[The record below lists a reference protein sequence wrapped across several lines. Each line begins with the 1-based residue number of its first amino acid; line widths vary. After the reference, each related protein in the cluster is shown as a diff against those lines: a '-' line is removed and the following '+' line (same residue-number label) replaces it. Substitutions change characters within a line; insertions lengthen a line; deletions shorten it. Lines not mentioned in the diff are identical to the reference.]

1 MAYTTVTD
9 ECPFIRFSGNTLED
23 VVVEKSKVKLEL
35 VGTTINVVFISG
47 GAQIIS
53 WNEAQALE
61 YGYTPTSLYSYILG
75 ILKVQCGGGGGGI
88 DSVQA
93 GTNIIIDNSDP
104 SNPII
109 NATFSQEGKY
119 LISGGA
125 AWSGTGLTYD
135 VTALTYFF
143 NGNKI
148 SLATQVTLAVADP
161 TNNRLDAI
169 VVDEAGVVS
178 VIQGTASVNPITP
191 PIPEEQLLVQYIL
204 VEAGLASPSVSN
216 ENIYL
221 DDPAG
226 SWTLSTYTTGAPTGT
241 LVFNGTTSPKEGINH
256 IQANAD
262 QRLGARF
269 VRATSFD
276 AFQYTVLQVWV
287 RFTGTNVDSNKSL
300 NVRFENSVGTL
311 VGNTLNLFNYGIQ
324 RNVLNTWQLAVI
336 PITAFGSL
344 PSTVKGFRA
353 IMIGGTVGVTR
364 QWDMDWIL
372 LSDSSVPNVEV
383 PKINFY
389 KDDNVVGSQSGLN
402 LKAGTNIG
410 ITAVNDVINNRVE
423 YVVDALGGGGGSSFE
438 TKTKAEIDTLISTN
452 ALVVGTLYK
461 ITGFHNSSATLGAL
475 ENDGVTDGI
484 TVFLKAIATNK
495 LQEFGTGVF
504 HSPIRDGSHWNNR
517 IFQTYIKLDGS
528 LTSGSLIVDDT
539 ITADN
544 GATGT
549 MRIIDATYV
558 LIDTVSGDWSSAT
571 SFTSSGGGVFS
582 VSAYTAPLGS
592 TIGDKVL
599 WGNYVWT
606 NTTGTVGTATDDRT
620 LDANWSKVAYN
631 NTDYV
636 TMYNYCEVNI
646 ASNWVTRRVDALGN
660 YVSCPFNFGKP
671 FNSIGVFEWNNIADY
686 GAGLF
691 GTACNNVEF
700 GYVVSC
706 NLWKHSMYD
715 NFIYSGEIYNNKG
728 NIYKIYNNHTSEF
741 RLYNNVGNNYDVG
754 RNVGVK
760 HFVNDNKGSGYTFK
774 QNKGIEYH
782 IDSNIGYGC
791 TISGNE
797 LSYEYYVLHIHHN
810 NITSPFTFKNN
821 NGVSC
826 EIDGNSNT
834 FNLSGT
840 IENTIFEAPT
850 VFNVDLSGATV
861 IKSSYSK
868 RVFKRP
874 DSTFKIVHFD
884 NTDTQVINDITD

>member
-221 DDPAG
+221 DDPTG

-241 LVFNGTTSPKEGINH
+241 LVFNGNTTPKEGVNH

-269 VRATSFD
+269 VRTTSFD

-287 RFTGTNVDSNKSL
+287 RFTGTNVDSNRSL
-300 NVRFENSVGTL
+300 NVRFENSAGVL

-364 QWDMDWIL
+364 QWDMDWIH
-372 LSDSSVPNVEV
+372 LSDTSVPNTEV

-389 KDDNVVGSQSGLN
+389 KDDNVVASQSGLN
-402 LKAGTNIG
+402 LKAGANVS
-410 ITAVNDVINNRVE
+410 ITAVEDALNNRVD
-423 YVVDALGGGGGSSFE
+423 YIITSLGGAIPVSSLTASTGTNTIDNLAHKQTWQWNSVTNGGGLLIDSNSTSAIAGDALVEIKRSGAITTGYQKTVTLKLSNAITSGAGNNPIVLEIETIGNGNPIGINFKPQTVPTATQINLENSPYGQNTGINMGNLYIKFGGGGF
-438 TKTKAEIDTLISTN
+438 
-452 ALVVGTLYK
+452 
-461 ITGFHNSSATLGAL
+461 TGIG
-475 ENDGVTDGI
+475 TDG
-484 TVFLKAIATNK
+484 
-495 LQEFGTGVF
+495 GT
-504 HSPIRDGSHWNNR
+504 IMRYNC
-517 IFQTYIKLDGS
+517 
-528 LTSGSLIVDDT
+528 
-539 ITADN
+539 N
-544 GATGT
+544 GGQH
-549 MRIIDATYV
+549 
-558 LIDTVSGDWSSAT
+558 
-571 SFTSSGGGVFS
+571 
-582 VSAYTAPLGS
+582 
-592 TIGDKVL
+592 
-599 WGNYVWT
+599 
-606 NTTGTVGTATDDRT
+606 
-620 LDANWSKVAYN
+620 
-631 NTDYV
+631 
-636 TMYNYCEVNI
+636 
-646 ASNWVTRRVDALGN
+646 
-660 YVSCPFNFGKP
+660 
-671 FNSIGVFEWNNIADY
+671 
-686 GAGLF
+686 LF
-691 GTACNNVEF
+691 GTT
-700 GYVVSC
+700 GSS
-706 NLWKHSMYD
+706 K
-715 NFIYSGEIYNNKG
+715 
-728 NIYKIYNNHTSEF
+728 
-741 RLYNNVGNNYDVG
+741 
-754 RNVGVK
+754 VGVYDY
-760 HFVNDNKGSGYTFK
+760 V
-774 QNKGIEYH
+774 
-782 IDSNIGYGC
+782 YG
-791 TISGNE
+791 
-797 LSYEYYVLHIHHN
+797 LS
-810 NITSPFTFKNN
+810 SPFTINRRTASPANDWELMFGGDFTTPNMRAYGTEANSIRANAGVLSFAGDTGLVGGWAAYTPTYIMAIHGGTKNV
-821 NGVSC
+821 G
-826 EIDGNSNT
+826 I
-834 FNLSGT
+834 GT
-840 IENTIFEAPT
+840 ITPNASALLDLESTTKGLAIPT
-850 VFNVDLSGATV
+850 MRSAQASA
-861 IKSSYSK
+861 IASPKKSLMLY
-868 RVFKRP
+868 V
-874 DSTFKIVHFD
+874 
-884 NTDTQVINDITD
+884 TDTNDTFTSAGWWGYNGTIWKLILAE

>member
-204 VEAGLASPSVSN
+204 VEDGLASPSVSN

-256 IQANAD
+256 IQADAD

-364 QWDMDWIL
+364 QWDMDWIH
-372 LSDSSVPNVEV
+372 LSDTSVLNVEV

-389 KDDNVVGSQSGLN
+389 KDDVAVASQSGLN
-402 LKAGTNIG
+402 LKAGANIG
-410 ITAVNDVINNRVE
+410 ITAVEDALNNRVD
-423 YVVDALGGGGGSSFE
+423 YIITSLGG
-438 TKTKAEIDTLISTN
+438 
-452 ALVVGTLYK
+452 
-461 ITGFHNSSATLGAL
+461 
-475 ENDGVTDGI
+475 
-484 TVFLKAIATNK
+484 AIP
-495 LQEFGTGVF
+495 V
-504 HSPIRDGSHWNNR
+504 S
-517 IFQTYIKLDGS
+517 S
-528 LTSGSLIVDDT
+528 LT
-539 ITADN
+539 A
-544 GATGT
+544 ATGT
-549 MRIIDATYV
+549 NTINNANYKQTWQWNS
-558 LIDTVSGDWSSAT
+558 LSSGIGLELSSSSTGAT
-571 SFTSSGGGVFS
+571 SNTQTVFAINQTGANATASQTTYGALFSNTKTGTSSTNIAAKFS
-582 VSAYTAPLGS
+582 ASGATNNYAAIFENGNVGIGTTSPSAKLDVMGSSDFLGLQ
-592 TIGDKVL
+592 V
-599 WGNYVWT
+599 GN
-606 NTTGTVGTATDDRT
+606 GTVGTLFQIYGGKAGFVGF
-620 LDANWSKVAYN
+620 SGSAYN
-631 NTDYV
+631 NLDIR
-636 TMYNYCEVNI
+636 CG
-646 ASNWVTRRVDALGN
+646 ASTQLFLSTNGN
-660 YVSCPFNFGKP
+660 VG
-671 FNSIGVFEWNNIADY
+671 IADANPTQRLSIN
-686 GAGLF
+686 GALCFSGVS
-691 GTACNNVEF
+691 APSENVA
-700 GYVVSC
+700 
-706 NLWKHSMYD
+706 
-715 NFIYSGEIYNNKG
+715 IYAPYSYTLGFMTNGVERMRING
-728 NIYKIYNNHTSEF
+728 N
-741 RLYNNVGNNYDVG
+741 GDVG
-754 RNVGVK
+754 VG
-760 HFVNDNKGSGYTFK
+760 T
-774 QNKGIEYH
+774 
-782 IDSNIGYGC
+782 
-791 TISGNE
+791 
-797 LSYEYYVLHIHHN
+797 
-810 NITSPFTFKNN
+810 TSPSASALLDLTSTTKGFLPPRMTATQASAIPSPAEGLILYVFDTNGTFATK
-821 NGVSC
+821 GWYGF
-826 EIDGNSNT
+826 D
-834 FNLSGT
+834 
-840 IENTIFEAPT
+840 
-850 VFNVDLSGATV
+850 GATWN
-861 IKSSYSK
+861 KL
-868 RVFKRP
+868 
-874 DSTFKIVHFD
+874 
-884 NTDTQVINDITD
+884 N

>member
-125 AWSGTGLTYD
+125 AWSGTVLTYD

-241 LVFNGTTSPKEGINH
+241 LVFNGTTTPKEGVNH

-324 RNVLNTWQLAVI
+324 RNILNTWQLAVI

-344 PSTVKGFRA
+344 PTTVKGFRA

-364 QWDMDWIL
+364 QWDMDWIH
-372 LSDSSVPNVEV
+372 LSDTSVPNVEV

-389 KDDNVVGSQSGLN
+389 KDDVAVASQSGLN
-402 LKAGTNIG
+402 IKAGANIG
-410 ITAVNDVINNRVE
+410 ITAVEDALNNRVD
-423 YVVDALGGGGGSSFE
+423 YVITSLGGAIPVSSI
-438 TKTKAEIDTLISTN
+438 TAATAANSIDNL
-452 ALVVGTLYK
+452 AY
-461 ITGFHNSSATLGAL
+461 
-475 ENDGVTDGI
+475 
-484 TVFLKAIATNK
+484 
-495 LQEFGTGVF
+495 LQEWK
-504 HSPIRDGSHWNNR
+504 WNE
-517 IFQTYIKLDGS
+517 
-528 LTSGSLIVDDT
+528 LTSGIGLKLSSSS
-539 ITADN
+539 TAAASNTQTLFELSQSGANAN
-544 GATGT
+544 GSQTTYGAQISNTKTGAGST
-549 MRIIDATYV
+549 NYGLKIN
-558 LIDTVSGDWSSAT
+558 VSGAANNLGLYINSPAKAITIPT
-571 SFTSSGGGVFS
+571 SGGDIDINGNKINYTSSMSIYGTIQNLFYNAGSRPHSLYTSNPCYSYFAADMINSQPFTINRAATRDYELMFGGVL
-582 VSAYTAPLGS
+582 AGAS
-592 TIGDKVL
+592 T
-599 WGNYVWT
+599 W
-606 NTTGTVGTATDDRT
+606 
-620 LDANWSKVAYN
+620 
-631 NTDYV
+631 
-636 TMYNYCEVNI
+636 
-646 ASNWVTRRVDALGN
+646 
-660 YVSCPFNFGKP
+660 
-671 FNSIGVFEWNNIADY
+671 
-686 GAGLF
+686 
-691 GTACNNVEF
+691 
-700 GYVVSC
+700 
-706 NLWKHSMYD
+706 
-715 NFIYSGEIYNNKG
+715 
-728 NIYKIYNNHTSEF
+728 
-741 RLYNNVGNNYDVG
+741 
-754 RNVGVK
+754 
-760 HFVNDNKGSGYTFK
+760 
-774 QNKGIEYH
+774 
-782 IDSNIGYGC
+782 
-791 TISGNE
+791 
-797 LSYEYYVLHIHHN
+797 LSYESSI
-810 NITSPFTFKNN
+810 
-821 NGVSC
+821 
-826 EIDGNSNT
+826 
-834 FNLSGT
+834 
-840 IENTIFEAPT
+840 NTIRSLNGTLSFSANTGLAGGFASYTPT
-850 VFNVDLSGATV
+850 YRFTVKPSGAINFTPITATAASAITPAEGDV
-861 IKSSYSK
+861 VMVSST
-868 RVFKRP
+868 
-874 DSTFKIVHFD
+874 DATFTSIGLWGYQNGSWQKL
-884 NTDTQVINDITD
+884 

>member
-1 MAYTTVTD
+1 ML
-9 ECPFIRFSGNTLED
+9 FRS
-23 VVVEKSKVKLEL
+23 
-35 VGTTINVVFISG
+35 
-47 GAQIIS
+47 
-53 WNEAQALE
+53 
-61 YGYTPTSLYSYILG
+61 
-75 ILKVQCGGGGGGI
+75 
-88 DSVQA
+88 
-93 GTNIIIDNSDP
+93 
-104 SNPII
+104 
-109 NATFSQEGKY
+109 
-119 LISGGA
+119 
-125 AWSGTGLTYD
+125 
-135 VTALTYFF
+135 
-143 NGNKI
+143 
-148 SLATQVTLAVADP
+148 
-161 TNNRLDAI
+161 
-169 VVDEAGVVS
+169 
-178 VIQGTASVNPITP
+178 
-191 PIPEEQLLVQYIL
+191 
-204 VEAGLASPSVSN
+204 
-216 ENIYL
+216 
-221 DDPAG
+221 
-226 SWTLSTYTTGAPTGT
+226 
-241 LVFNGTTSPKEGINH
+241 
-256 IQANAD
+256 
-262 QRLGARF
+262 
-269 VRATSFD
+269 
-276 AFQYTVLQVWV
+276 
-287 RFTGTNVDSNKSL
+287 
-300 NVRFENSVGTL
+300 
-311 VGNTLNLFNYGIQ
+311 LFNYGIQ

-364 QWDMDWIL
+364 QWDMDWIH
-372 LSDSSVPNVEV
+372 LSDTSVPNTEV

-402 LKAGTNIG
+402 LKAGSNITL
-410 ITAVNDVINNRVE
+410 TAVNDVLNNRVE
-423 YVVDALGGGGGSSFE
+423 YVVDALGGGGGSFE
-438 TKTKAEIDTLISTN
+438 TKTKAEIDTLITTN
-452 ALVVGTLYK
+452 ALVVGTTYK

-484 TVFLKAIATNK
+484 TVFLKAITTNK

-517 IFQTYIKLDGS
+517 IFQTYIKLNGS
-528 LTSGSLIVDDT
+528 LTSGSLLVVDDT

-582 VSAYTAPLGS
+582 VSAYIAPLGS

-606 NTTGTVGTATDDRT
+606 NTTGIVGTATDDRT

-631 NTDYV
+631 GTDYV
-636 TMYNYCEVNI
+636 TMYNYCEVNV
-646 ASNWVTRRVDALGN
+646 ASNWVTRRVDAVGN
-660 YVSCPFNFGKP
+660 DVRCPFNFGKP

-691 GTACNNVEF
+691 GTAANNVEF

-715 NFIYSGEIYNNKG
+715 NFIYGGEIYNNKG

-754 RNVGVK
+754 KNVGVK

-782 IDSNIGYGC
+782 VYSNIGYGC
-791 TISGNE
+791 TISANE

-826 EIDGNSNT
+826 ELNGNSNT

-840 IENTIFEAPT
+840 IENTFFEAPT

-874 DSTFKIVHFD
+874 DGTFKIVHFD

>member
-256 IQANAD
+256 IQADAD

-344 PSTVKGFRA
+344 PTTVKGFRA

-364 QWDMDWIL
+364 QWDMDWIH
-372 LSDSSVPNVEV
+372 LSDTSVPNVEV

-389 KDDNVVGSQSGLN
+389 KDDVAVASQSGLN
-402 LKAGTNIG
+402 IKAGANIG
-410 ITAVNDVINNRVE
+410 ITAVEDALNNRVD
-423 YVVDALGGGGGSSFE
+423 YIITSLGGAIPVSSLTASTGTNTINNANHKQTWQWNSVTNGGGLLIDSNSTSAIAGDALV
-438 TKTKAEIDTLISTN
+438 EIKRSG
-452 ALVVGTLYK
+452 A
-461 ITGFHNSSATLGAL
+461 ITGFQKTVTLKLSNAITSVGGGNNPIALEIETIGNGAPIGINFKPSVPTATQISLENSPFGQQTGINMGNQYIRFGNNITCIGSDDSATMRYNCNGGQHSFGTTGSSKVRVADYVFGLSSPFTINRRTASPA
-475 ENDGVTDGI
+475 NDWELIFGGEFSTPNMINFVTEANSIRANAGVLSFAGDTGLTGGWSVYTPTYIMSIHGGTKNVGI
-484 TVFLKAIATNK
+484 GTTTPHTSAILDLVSTTKGLSIPTMTSAQASAIATPKKSLMLYVTDTN
-495 LQEFGTGVF
+495 GT
-504 HSPIRDGSHWNNR
+504 
-517 IFQTYIKLDGS
+517 
-528 LTSGSLIVDDT
+528 
-539 ITADN
+539 
-544 GATGT
+544 
-549 MRIIDATYV
+549 
-558 LIDTVSGDWSSAT
+558 
-571 SFTSSGGGVFS
+571 FTSAGW
-582 VSAYTAPLGS
+582 
-592 TIGDKVL
+592 
-599 WGNYVWT
+599 WG
-606 NTTGTVGTATDDRT
+606 
-620 LDANWSKVAYN
+620 YN
-631 NTDYV
+631 
-636 TMYNYCEVNI
+636 
-646 ASNWVTRRVDALGN
+646 
-660 YVSCPFNFGKP
+660 
-671 FNSIGVFEWNNIADY
+671 
-686 GAGLF
+686 
-691 GTACNNVEF
+691 
-700 GYVVSC
+700 
-706 NLWKHSMYD
+706 
-715 NFIYSGEIYNNKG
+715 
-728 NIYKIYNNHTSEF
+728 
-741 RLYNNVGNNYDVG
+741 
-754 RNVGVK
+754 
-760 HFVNDNKGSGYTFK
+760 
-774 QNKGIEYH
+774 
-782 IDSNIGYGC
+782 
-791 TISGNE
+791 
-797 LSYEYYVLHIHHN
+797 
-810 NITSPFTFKNN
+810 
-821 NGVSC
+821 
-826 EIDGNSNT
+826 
-834 FNLSGT
+834 GT
-840 IENTIFEAPT
+840 IWKLILAE
-850 VFNVDLSGATV
+850 
-861 IKSSYSK
+861 
-868 RVFKRP
+868 
-874 DSTFKIVHFD
+874 
-884 NTDTQVINDITD
+884 

>member
-383 PKINFY
+383 PKINFF
-389 KDDNVVGSQSGLN
+389 KDDVTVASQSGLN

-410 ITAVNDVINNRVE
+410 ITAVEDALNNRVD
-423 YVVDALGGGGGSSFE
+423 YVITAINSGIENNTTSNINGTYL
-438 TKTKAEIDTLISTN
+438 IDLSVPIGHHILTMTGNTLIDFTN
-452 ALVVGTLYK
+452 M
-461 ITGFHNSSATLGAL
+461 ISATQTLTISL
-475 ENDGVTDGI
+475 
-484 TVFLKAIATNK
+484 TVFGNYSLSLPSWLKPKSANDSYNGSLRNELVILIK
-495 LQEFGTGVF
+495 MGGV
-504 HSPIRDGSHWNNR
+504 SPIG
-517 IFQTYIKLDGS
+517 YYS
-528 LTSGSLIVDDT
+528 LT
-539 ITADN
+539 
-544 GATGT
+544 
-549 MRIIDATYV
+549 
-558 LIDTVSGDWSSAT
+558 
-571 SFTSSGGGVFS
+571 
-582 VSAYTAPLGS
+582 
-592 TIGDKVL
+592 
-599 WGNYVWT
+599 
-606 NTTGTVGTATDDRT
+606 
-620 LDANWSKVAYN
+620 
-631 NTDYV
+631 
-636 TMYNYCEVNI
+636 
-646 ASNWVTRRVDALGN
+646 
-660 YVSCPFNFGKP
+660 
-671 FNSIGVFEWNNIADY
+671 
-686 GAGLF
+686 
-691 GTACNNVEF
+691 
-700 GYVVSC
+700 
-706 NLWKHSMYD
+706 
-715 NFIYSGEIYNNKG
+715 
-728 NIYKIYNNHTSEF
+728 
-741 RLYNNVGNNYDVG
+741 
-754 RNVGVK
+754 
-760 HFVNDNKGSGYTFK
+760 
-774 QNKGIEYH
+774 
-782 IDSNIGYGC
+782 
-791 TISGNE
+791 NE
-797 LSYEYYVLHIHHN
+797 PI
-810 NITSPFTFKNN
+810 
-821 NGVSC
+821 
-826 EIDGNSNT
+826 
-834 FNLSGT
+834 
-840 IENTIFEAPT
+840 
-850 VFNVDLSGATV
+850 
-861 IKSSYSK
+861 
-868 RVFKRP
+868 
-874 DSTFKIVHFD
+874 
-884 NTDTQVINDITD
+884 

>member
-9 ECPFIRFSGNTLED
+9 ECSFIRFSGNTLED

-75 ILKVQCGGGGGGI
+75 ILKVQCGRGGI

-241 LVFNGTTSPKEGINH
+241 LIFNGTTSPKEGINH

-287 RFTGTNVDSNKSL
+287 RFTGTSVDSNRSL
-300 NVRFENSVGTL
+300 NVRFENSAGVL

-353 IMIGGTVGVTR
+353 IMKGGTVGVTR
-364 QWDMDWIL
+364 QWDMDWIH
-372 LSDSSVPNVEV
+372 LSDTSVPNTEV

-410 ITAVNDVINNRVE
+410 ITAVNDVLNNRVE
-423 YVVDALGGGGGSSFE
+423 YVVDALGGGGGS
-438 TKTKAEIDTLISTN
+438 
-452 ALVVGTLYK
+452 G
-461 ITGFHNSSATLGAL
+461 GG
-475 ENDGVTDGI
+475 ENDD
-484 TVFLKAIATNK
+484 F
-495 LQEFGTGVF
+495 
-504 HSPIRDGSHWNNR
+504 
-517 IFQTYIKLDGS
+517 
-528 LTSGSLIVDDT
+528 
-539 ITADN
+539 
-544 GATGT
+544 
-549 MRIIDATYV
+549 V
-558 LIDTVSGDWSSAT
+558 LVNTLRSM
-571 SFTSSGGGVFS
+571 F
-582 VSAYTAPLGS
+582 
-592 TIGDKVL
+592 
-599 WGNYVWT
+599 NY
-606 NTTGTVGTATDDRT
+606 
-620 LDANWSKVAYN
+620 
-631 NTDYV
+631 
-636 TMYNYCEVNI
+636 
-646 ASNWVTRRVDALGN
+646 
-660 YVSCPFNFGKP
+660 
-671 FNSIGVFEWNNIADY
+671 
-686 GAGLF
+686 
-691 GTACNNVEF
+691 
-700 GYVVSC
+700 
-706 NLWKHSMYD
+706 
-715 NFIYSGEIYNNKG
+715 
-728 NIYKIYNNHTSEF
+728 
-741 RLYNNVGNNYDVG
+741 
-754 RNVGVK
+754 
-760 HFVNDNKGSGYTFK
+760 
-774 QNKGIEYH
+774 
-782 IDSNIGYGC
+782 
-791 TISGNE
+791 
-797 LSYEYYVLHIHHN
+797 
-810 NITSPFTFKNN
+810 
-821 NGVSC
+821 
-826 EIDGNSNT
+826 
-834 FNLSGT
+834 
-840 IENTIFEAPT
+840 
-850 VFNVDLSGATV
+850 
-861 IKSSYSK
+861 
-868 RVFKRP
+868 
-874 DSTFKIVHFD
+874 
-884 NTDTQVINDITD
+884 

>member
-109 NATFSQEGKY
+109 NATFSQEVKY

-344 PSTVKGFRA
+344 PTTVKGFRA

-364 QWDMDWIL
+364 QWDMDWIH
-372 LSDSSVPNVEV
+372 LSDTSVPNVEV

-389 KDDNVVGSQSGLN
+389 KDDVAVASQSGLN
-402 LKAGTNIG
+402 IKAGANIG
-410 ITAVNDVINNRVE
+410 ITAVEDALNNRVD
-423 YVVDALGGGGGSSFE
+423 YIITSLGSGSALSS
-438 TKTKAEIDTLISTN
+438 
-452 ALVVGTLYK
+452 
-461 ITGFHNSSATLGAL
+461 ITAAT
-475 ENDGVTDGI
+475 
-484 TVFLKAIATNK
+484 ATNTINNVANT
-495 LQEFGTGVF
+495 QEWQ
-504 HSPIRDGSHWNNR
+504 WN
-517 IFQTYIKLDGS
+517 S
-528 LTSGSLIVDDT
+528 LTSGTGLKLSSTSTSATTGNTLLELNSSGTIGNSVSSYGLKVANSKVSTSGSINYGIDINVGGSSDNIGLNITATSGTNRTGINLVAGMVEGIQMNNNTLYFSSTNTQYISHTIGDINFEAGTKQLYFRNTGTTGRWSWFGNGISYNNYTTLNRHTSNGTMLIFGGEWDGTTTISNTATPSLIK
-539 ITADN
+539 A
-544 GATGT
+544 
-549 MRIIDATYV
+549 
-558 LIDTVSGDWSSAT
+558 
-571 SFTSSGGGVFS
+571 SSGGLTFS
-582 VSAYTAPLGS
+582 SNSGAS
-592 TIGDKVL
+592 TT
-599 WGNYVWT
+599 WGPFT
-606 NTTGTVGTATDDRT
+606 P
-620 LDANWSKVAYN
+620 N
-631 NTDYV
+631 NQMT
-636 TMYNYCEVNI
+636 
-646 ASNWVTRRVDALGN
+646 
-660 YVSCPFNFGKP
+660 
-671 FNSIGVFEWNNIADY
+671 
-686 GAGLF
+686 
-691 GTACNNVEF
+691 
-700 GYVVSC
+700 
-706 NLWKHSMYD
+706 
-715 NFIYSGEIYNNKG
+715 IYNVN
-728 NIYKIYNNHTSEF
+728 
-741 RLYNNVGNNYDVG
+741 NNVGIGTTTPVASAILDLTSTT
-754 RNVGVK
+754 
-760 HFVNDNKGSGYTFK
+760 KGFAPPEMTATQASA
-774 QNKGIEYH
+774 
-782 IDSNIGYGC
+782 
-791 TISGNE
+791 ISTTSRK
-797 LSYEYYVLHIHHN
+797 LIIYV
-810 NITSPFTFKNN
+810 
-821 NGVSC
+821 
-826 EIDGNSNT
+826 
-834 FNLSGT
+834 
-840 IENTIFEAPT
+840 
-850 VFNVDLSGATV
+850 
-861 IKSSYSK
+861 
-868 RVFKRP
+868 
-874 DSTFKIVHFD
+874 
-884 NTDTQVINDITD
+884 TDTNGTFTSAGLWMWNGTTWKLILAE

>member
-178 VIQGTASVNPITP
+178 VITGTAASSPITP
-191 PIPEEQLLVQYIL
+191 PIPENQLLVQYIL
-204 VEAGLASPSVSN
+204 VEAGSVSPSVTQ

-241 LVFNGTTSPKEGINH
+241 LIFNGTTSPKEGINH
-256 IQANAD
+256 IQADAD

-353 IMIGGTVGVTR
+353 IMIGGTVGVAR
-364 QWDMDWIL
+364 QWDMDWIH
-372 LSDSSVPNVEV
+372 LSDTSVPNVEV

-389 KDDNVVGSQSGLN
+389 KDDVAVASQSGLN
-402 LKAGTNIG
+402 LKAGANVS
-410 ITAVNDVINNRVE
+410 ITAVEDALNNRVDYIITSLGGAIPVSSLSPATGTNTIDNLAHKQTWQWNSVTNGGGLLIDSNSTSAVAGE
-423 YVVDALGGGGGSSFE
+423 ALVEIKRSGAITGYQKTVTLKLSNAIASVGGGTIALEIEAIGSGYPIGINFKAPISPIPIQMNLENSPYGQTTGINMGNQYIKFGGGGFTAIGTDGGAIMRYNCNGGQHLFGTTGSYKVGVSDYVYGSSSPFTINRRTASPANDWE
-438 TKTKAEIDTLISTN
+438 SMFGGQFNTPNMLAYATEANSIRANAGVLSFAGDTGLTGGWTSYTPTYIMSIHGGTKNVGIGTTTPNASALLDLSSTTKGLAIPTMT
-452 ALVVGTLYK
+452 
-461 ITGFHNSSATLGAL
+461 SAQAS
-475 ENDGVTDGI
+475 
-484 TVFLKAIATNK
+484 AIATPKKSLMLYVTDTN
-495 LQEFGTGVF
+495 GT
-504 HSPIRDGSHWNNR
+504 
-517 IFQTYIKLDGS
+517 
-528 LTSGSLIVDDT
+528 
-539 ITADN
+539 
-544 GATGT
+544 
-549 MRIIDATYV
+549 
-558 LIDTVSGDWSSAT
+558 
-571 SFTSSGGGVFS
+571 FTSAGW
-582 VSAYTAPLGS
+582 
-592 TIGDKVL
+592 
-599 WGNYVWT
+599 WG
-606 NTTGTVGTATDDRT
+606 
-620 LDANWSKVAYN
+620 YN
-631 NTDYV
+631 
-636 TMYNYCEVNI
+636 
-646 ASNWVTRRVDALGN
+646 
-660 YVSCPFNFGKP
+660 
-671 FNSIGVFEWNNIADY
+671 
-686 GAGLF
+686 
-691 GTACNNVEF
+691 
-700 GYVVSC
+700 
-706 NLWKHSMYD
+706 
-715 NFIYSGEIYNNKG
+715 
-728 NIYKIYNNHTSEF
+728 
-741 RLYNNVGNNYDVG
+741 
-754 RNVGVK
+754 
-760 HFVNDNKGSGYTFK
+760 
-774 QNKGIEYH
+774 
-782 IDSNIGYGC
+782 
-791 TISGNE
+791 
-797 LSYEYYVLHIHHN
+797 
-810 NITSPFTFKNN
+810 
-821 NGVSC
+821 
-826 EIDGNSNT
+826 
-834 FNLSGT
+834 GT
-840 IENTIFEAPT
+840 IWKLILAE
-850 VFNVDLSGATV
+850 
-861 IKSSYSK
+861 
-868 RVFKRP
+868 
-874 DSTFKIVHFD
+874 
-884 NTDTQVINDITD
+884 

>member
-256 IQANAD
+256 IQADAD

-300 NVRFENSVGTL
+300 NVRFENSAGVL

-324 RNVLNTWQLAVI
+324 RNILNTWQLAVI

-364 QWDMDWIL
+364 QWDMDWIH
-372 LSDSSVPNVEV
+372 LSDTSVPNTEV

-423 YVVDALGGGGGSSFE
+423 YVVDALGGGGGGQIAF
-438 TKTKAEIDTLISTN
+438 TKTKAEIDALIAGDDLVAGALYEITGVHSTLYNDGTTSGTTIYLRAISTN
-452 ALVVGTLYK
+452 QLEVQGIGKFYNPKYNKSIDGFGIYENKMYGTLSNVVG
-461 ITGFHNSSATLGAL
+461 
-475 ENDGVTDGI
+475 
-484 TVFLKAIATNK
+484 VFDYLNK
-495 LQEFGTGVF
+495 ELV
-504 HSPIRDGSHWNNR
+504 
-517 IFQTYIKLDGS
+517 
-528 LTSGSLIVDDT
+528 
-539 ITADN
+539 TADN
-544 GATGT
+544 SATG
-549 MRIIDATYV
+549 
-558 LIDTVSGDWSSAT
+558 LILADGMIQWLSGDWSVAVSIT
-571 SFTSSGGGVFS
+571 GS
-582 VSAYTAPLGS
+582 VSGATADVVDFVTPS
-592 TIGDKVL
+592 YSIGDKVI
-599 WGNYVWT
+599 WGGYSWT
-606 NTTGTVGTATDDRT
+606 NVNGNVGTSTDVLN
-620 LDANWSKVAYN
+620 LDSEWSKNPYDTTNYNLAYDVIEYDYAN
-631 NTDYV
+631 DMIIRRFEKESNVDVKCSKAQYDLFVDNYGFTYHTISVQQFGNAFNTSSYKGQLNILCDNGYNESVNFSGQYQVYLTFGSNAYQFNLTFGSNAGQSFLAFGINAGQQNLTFGSNAYQFNLTFGSDAGQSNLTFGSNASQGNLNFAENTRLNFNSQTINSNIEYIHFRTKYV
-636 TMYNYCEVNI
+636 TVPDLSAATYIYDGNIKEVYQ
-646 ASNWVTRRVDALGN
+646 RPDDALKIR
-660 YVSCPFNFGKP
+660 Y
-671 FNSIGVFEWNNIADY
+671 
-686 GAGLF
+686 
-691 GTACNNVEF
+691 
-700 GYVVSC
+700 
-706 NLWKHSMYD
+706 YD
-715 NFIYSGEIYNNKG
+715 NS
-728 NIYKIYNNHTSEF
+728 
-741 RLYNNVGNNYDVG
+741 DVLQI
-754 RNVGVK
+754 V
-760 HFVNDNKGSGYTFK
+760 D
-774 QNKGIEYH
+774 
-782 IDSNIGYGC
+782 ID
-791 TISGNE
+791 
-797 LSYEYYVLHIHHN
+797 
-810 NITSPFTFKNN
+810 
-821 NGVSC
+821 
-826 EIDGNSNT
+826 D
-834 FNLSGT
+834 
-840 IENTIFEAPT
+840 
-850 VFNVDLSGATV
+850 
-861 IKSSYSK
+861 
-868 RVFKRP
+868 
-874 DSTFKIVHFD
+874 
-884 NTDTQVINDITD
+884 